1 LSTFRWSRTRACQ
14 PAGTANAT
22 GAA

>member
-1 LSTFRWSRTRACQ
+1 LSSCGWSRTRACQ
-14 PAGTANAT
+14 LAGTANAT